1 MDTIRDKQNIVICCK
16 TFNFASTNYIYN
28 HNPMKVLQ
36 NDFKH
41 TLKGLTDAERK
52 KFNGSTILITG
63 CAGFLGYYLMQFLS
77 AEAEELG
84 IRKVIGLDN
93 FMLGEPQWVKKL
105 AENPKVE
112 VRKFDIIKD
121 NITDVEGAGE
131 ADLIIHMASI
141 ASPMFYR
148 KYPIETLDA
157 NIWGLRSLLDFYAV
171 RNVRGFLFFSSSEL
185 YGDPDAAHVPTSEDY
200 NGNVCATGPRACYDE
215 SKRFG
220 ETMCMLFAKK
230 YQMPIG
236 VARPFNNYGP
246 GMRVGDKRVP
256 ADFALAVMQNRDIE
270 ILSNGTPTRTFCYI
284 ADSVCG
290 YIKILLHG
298 EYDYFNIGIETPE
311 ISIAQLAEIYVKA
324 GRDIFGYT
332 GQVRYAVSEDKEYLT
347 NNPQRRCPNIDKARR
362 LLGYNPTISVEEGVA
377 RFLQYLKESNQEEYS
392 W

>member
-1 MDTIRDKQNIVICCK
+1 MNI
-16 TFNFASTNYIYN
+16 
-28 HNPMKVLQ
+28 LQ
-36 NDFKH
+36 NDIQH
-41 TLKGLTDAERK
+41 TFDGLTAAERA
-52 KFNGSTILITG
+52 KFSGSTVLITG
-63 CAGFLGYYLMQFLS
+63 CAGFLGYYMMQFL
-77 AEAEELG
+77 AAKAEELG
-84 IRKVIGLDN
+84 IVKVIGLDN
-93 FMLGEPQWVKKL
+93 FMLGEPGWIKRLEQ
-105 AENPKVE
+105 NPRIE
-112 VRKFDIIKD
+112 LRKFDIIRD
-121 NITDVEGAGE
+121 SIADVDGAAG
-131 ADLIIHMASI
+131 ADFIIHMASI

-148 KYPIETLDA
+148 QYPIETLDA
-157 NIWGLRSLLDFYAV
+157 NIWGLCSLLDFYAPRGV
-171 RNVRGFLFFSSSEL
+171 KGFLFFSSSEL

-220 ETMCMLFAKK
+220 ETMCMLFAQKF
-230 YQMPIG
+230 QMPIG

-290 YIKILLHG
+290 YFKILLHG
-298 EYDYFNIGIETPE
+298 QYDYFNIGIESPE
-311 ISIAQLAEIYVKA
+311 ITIARLAEIYAAA

-332 GQVRYAVSEDKEYLT
+332 GQVRYAVSDDKEYLT
-347 NNPQRRCPNIDKARR
+347 NNPQRRCPRIDKARR

-377 RFLQYLKESNQEEYS
+377 RFLQYLKESEEGEYK